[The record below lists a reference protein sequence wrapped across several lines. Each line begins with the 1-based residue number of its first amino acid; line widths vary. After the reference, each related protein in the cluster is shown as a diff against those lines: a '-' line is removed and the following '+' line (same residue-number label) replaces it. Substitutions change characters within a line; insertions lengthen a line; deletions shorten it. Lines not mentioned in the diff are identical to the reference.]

1 MPTIGILHPG
11 DMGSVVGA
19 CAVAAGARVL
29 WASAGRSAGSRER
42 AAAAGLEDAGTVD
55 ALVAASDVIVSVC
68 PPHAALD
75 LAREVAGR
83 RFAGLFVDANA
94 VAPATAREIGAAVE
108 AGGATF
114 VDGGLIGPPPRS
126 AGSTRLYLSGREA
139 KRAAALF
146 EPSALEAIAIGAAVE
161 AGGAAFV
168 DGGLIGPPPRS
179 AGSTRLYLS
188 GREAKRAAALFEPS
202 ALEAIAIGDGA
213 GAASALKMAYAAY
226 TKGSSALLMAIRALA
241 ASEGVDDALLAE
253 WRRSQPELPKRS
265 ESAAR
270 DNARKAWR
278 FVGEMEEIAA
288 TFAAAGL
295 PGGFHEAAAMIYER
309 LSGYK
314 DAATPPAMADLVA
327 PLTRPAKK

>member
-1 MPTIGILHPG
+1 MATTVGLLHPG

-19 CAVAAGARVL
+19 CAKAAGGRVL
-29 WASAGRSAGSRER
+29 WASEGRTGDTCAR
-42 AAAAGLEDAGTVD
+42 AAAAGLEDVGHVA
-55 ALVAASDVIVSVC
+55 ALVAASDVILSVC

-75 LAREVAGR
+75 LAREVAAR

-94 VAPATAREIGAAVE
+94 VAPATAREIGVIVE
-108 AGGATF
+108 GGGATF
-114 VDGGLIGPPPRS
+114 VDGGLIGPPPRA

-139 KRAAALF
+139 KRAVALF
-146 EPSALEAIAIGAAVE
+146 EASALEAIAVND
-161 AGGAAFV
+161 V
-168 DGGLIGPPPRS
+168 P
-179 AGSTRLYLS
+179 
-188 GREAKRAAALFEPS
+188 
-202 ALEAIAIGDGA
+202 
-213 GAASALKMAYAAY
+213 GAASALKMVYAAY

-241 ASEGVDDALLAE
+241 ATEGVDEALLAE

-288 TFAAAGL
+288 TFEAAGL
-295 PGGFHEAAAMIYER
+295 PGGFHEAAAVIYQR
-309 LSGYK
+309 LAGYK

-327 PLTRPAKK
+327 PLTRPAQ

>member
-1 MPTIGILHPG
+1 MTTVGLLHPG

-19 CAVAAGARVL
+19 CARAAGARVV
-29 WASAGRSAGSRER
+29 WASDGRSADSRGR
-42 AAAAGLEDAGTVD
+42 AVAAGLEDLGRVD
-55 ALVAASDVIVSVC
+55 AVVAASDVILSVC

-75 LAREVAGR
+75 LARDVAAR
-83 RFAGLFVDANA
+83 RFSGLFVDANA
-94 VAPATAREIGAAVE
+94 VAPATAREIGAVVE

-114 VDGGLIGPPPRS
+114 VDGGLIGPPPRA

-139 KRAAALF
+139 KRAVAFF
-146 EPSALEAIAIGAAVE
+146 ESSALEAIAVS
-161 AGGAAFV
+161 
-168 DGGLIGPPPRS
+168 DSP
-179 AGSTRLYLS
+179 
-188 GREAKRAAALFEPS
+188 
-202 ALEAIAIGDGA
+202 

-241 ASEGVDDALLAE
+241 AHEGVDDALLGE

-288 TFAAAGL
+288 TFVAAGL
-295 PGGFHEAAAMIYER
+295 PGGFHEAAAVIYER
-309 LSGYK
+309 LAGYK

-327 PLTRPAKK
+327 PLTCRPR

>member
-1 MPTIGILHPG
+1 MTTIGILHPG

-19 CAVAAGARVL
+19 CAVAGGSRVL
-29 WASAGRSAGSRER
+29 WASEGRSAGSRER
-42 AAAAGLEDAGTVD
+42 AAAAGLEDARTVA
-55 ALVAASDVIVSVC
+55 ALVAASDVILSVC
-68 PPHAALD
+68 PPHAAID
-75 LAREVAGR
+75 LARDVAGR

-94 VAPATAREIGAAVE
+94 VAPATAREIGAVVE
-108 AGGATF
+108 AGGAAF
-114 VDGGLIGPPPRS
+114 VDGGLIGPPPRN

-146 EPSALEAIAIGAAVE
+146 ES
-161 AGGAAFV
+161 
-168 DGGLIGPPPRS
+168 
-179 AGSTRLYLS
+179 
-188 GREAKRAAALFEPS
+188 S
-202 ALEAIAIGDGA
+202 ALEAIAIGDGP

-253 WRRSQPELPKRS
+253 WRRSQPDLPKRS
-265 ESAAR
+265 EAAAR

-295 PGGFHEAAAMIYER
+295 PGGFHEAAAVIYER
-309 LSGYK
+309 LAGYK
-314 DAATPPAMADLVA
+314 DAATPPSMADLVA
-327 PLTRPAKK
+327 PLTRRPTT

>member
-1 MPTIGILHPG
+1 MTTIGILHPG

-19 CAVAAGARVL
+19 CAVAGGSRVL
-29 WASAGRSAGSRER
+29 WASEGRSAGSRER
-42 AAAAGLEDAGTVD
+42 AAAAGLEDARTVA

-68 PPHAALD
+68 PPHAAID
-75 LAREVAGR
+75 LARDVAGR

-94 VAPATAREIGAAVE
+94 VAPATAREIGAVVE
-108 AGGATF
+108 AGGAAF
-114 VDGGLIGPPPRS
+114 VDGGLIGPPPRN

-146 EPSALEAIAIGAAVE
+146 ES
-161 AGGAAFV
+161 
-168 DGGLIGPPPRS
+168 
-179 AGSTRLYLS
+179 
-188 GREAKRAAALFEPS
+188 S
-202 ALEAIAIGDGA
+202 ALEAIAIGDGP

-253 WRRSQPELPKRS
+253 WRRSQPDLPKRS
-265 ESAAR
+265 EGAAR

-295 PGGFHEAAAMIYER
+295 PGGFHEAAAVIYER
-309 LSGYK
+309 LAGYK
-314 DAATPPAMADLVA
+314 DATTPPSMADLVA
-327 PLTRPAKK
+327 PLTRRPTA

>member
-1 MPTIGILHPG
+1 MTTIGILHPG

-29 WASAGRSAGSRER
+29 WASEGRSAGSRER
-42 AAAAGLEDAGTVD
+42 AAAAGLEDARTVG
-55 ALVAASDVIVSVC
+55 AVVAASDVIVSVC
-68 PPHAALD
+68 PPHAAIEV
-75 LAREVAGR
+75 ARDVAGR

-94 VAPATAREIGAAVE
+94 VAPGTAREIGAIVE
-108 AGGATF
+108 TGGATF
-114 VDGGLIGPPPRS
+114 VDGGLIGPPPRN

-146 EPSALEAIAIGAAVE
+146 ES
-161 AGGAAFV
+161 
-168 DGGLIGPPPRS
+168 
-179 AGSTRLYLS
+179 
-188 GREAKRAAALFEPS
+188 S
-202 ALEAIAIGDGA
+202 ALEAIAIGDGP
-213 GAASALKMAYAAY
+213 GAASALKMTYAAY

-253 WRRSQPELPKRS
+253 WRRSQPDLPKRS
-265 ESAAR
+265 EAAAR

-295 PGGFHEAAAMIYER
+295 PGGFHEAAAVIYAR
-309 LSGYK
+309 LAGYK
-314 DAATPPAMADLVA
+314 DAATPPSMADLVA
-327 PLTRPAKK
+327 PLTRRPKA

>member
-19 CAVAAGARVL
+19 CAVAAGGRVL
-29 WASAGRSAGSRER
+29 WASAGRSAGSRAR
-42 AAAAGLEDAGTVD
+42 AGAAGLEDAGTVD

-94 VAPATAREIGAAVE
+94 VAPATARAIGAAVE
-108 AGGATF
+108 AGGAT
-114 VDGGLIGPPPRS
+114 
-126 AGSTRLYLSGREA
+126 
-139 KRAAALF
+139 
-146 EPSALEAIAIGAAVE
+146 
-161 AGGAAFV
+161 FV

-253 WRRSQPELPKRS
+253 WHRSQPELPKRS

-288 TFAAAGL
+288 AFEAAGL
-295 PGGFHEAAAMIYER
+295 PGGFHEAAAVIYER

-314 DAATPPAMADLVA
+314 DAATPPTMADLVA

>member
-1 MPTIGILHPG
+1 MTTIGILHPG

-29 WASAGRSAGSRER
+29 WASEGRRAGSRER
-42 AAAAGLEDAGTVD
+42 ATAAGLEDARTV
-55 ALVAASDVIVSVC
+55 AAVVAASDVIVSVC
-68 PPHAALD
+68 PPHAAIEV
-75 LAREVAGR
+75 ARDVAGR

-94 VAPATAREIGAAVE
+94 VAPGTAREIGAIVE

-114 VDGGLIGPPPRS
+114 VDGGLIGPPPRN

-146 EPSALEAIAIGAAVE
+146 ES
-161 AGGAAFV
+161 
-168 DGGLIGPPPRS
+168 
-179 AGSTRLYLS
+179 
-188 GREAKRAAALFEPS
+188 S
-202 ALEAIAIGDGA
+202 ALEAIAIGDGP
-213 GAASALKMAYAAY
+213 GAASALKMTYAAY

-253 WRRSQPELPKRS
+253 WRRSQPDLPKRS
-265 ESAAR
+265 EAAAR

-288 TFAAAGL
+288 AFAAAGL
-295 PGGFHEAAAMIYER
+295 PGGFHEAAAEIYAR
-309 LSGYK
+309 LADYK
-314 DAATPPAMADLVA
+314 DAATPPSMADLVA
-327 PLTRPAKK
+327 PLTRRPKV

>member
-1 MPTIGILHPG
+1 MTTIGILHPG

-19 CAVAAGARVL
+19 CAVAGGARVL
-29 WASAGRSAGSRER
+29 WASEGRSAGSRER
-42 AAAAGLEDAGTVD
+42 ATGAGLEDAGTVA
-55 ALVAASDVIVSVC
+55 ALVAASDVILSVC

-75 LAREVAGR
+75 LARDVAGR

-94 VAPATAREIGAAVE
+94 VAPATAREIGAVVE
-108 AGGATF
+108 AGGANF
-114 VDGGLIGPPPRS
+114 VDGGLIGPPPRN

-146 EPSALEAIAIGAAVE
+146 EASALEAIAIA
-161 AGGAAFV
+161 
-168 DGGLIGPPPRS
+168 DGP
-179 AGSTRLYLS
+179 
-188 GREAKRAAALFEPS
+188 
-202 ALEAIAIGDGA
+202 

-241 ASEGVDDALLAE
+241 SSEGVDDALLAE
-253 WRRSQPELPKRS
+253 WRRSQPDLPKRS
-265 ESAAR
+265 EAAAR

-295 PGGFHEAAAMIYER
+295 PGGFHEAAAVIYER
-309 LSGYK
+309 LAGYK
-314 DAATPPAMADLVA
+314 DAAAPPSMADLVA
-327 PLTRPAKK
+327 PLTHRPTA

>member
-1 MPTIGILHPG
+1 MTTIGILHPG

-29 WASAGRSAGSRER
+29 WASEGRSAGSRER
-42 AAAAGLEDAGTVD
+42 AAAAGLEDART
-55 ALVAASDVIVSVC
+55 VAAVVAAGDVIVSVC
-68 PPHAALD
+68 PPHAAID
-75 LAREVAGR
+75 VARDVAGR

-94 VAPATAREIGAAVE
+94 VAPGTAREIGAIVE

-114 VDGGLIGPPPRS
+114 VDGGLIGPPPRN

-146 EPSALEAIAIGAAVE
+146 ES
-161 AGGAAFV
+161 
-168 DGGLIGPPPRS
+168 
-179 AGSTRLYLS
+179 
-188 GREAKRAAALFEPS
+188 S
-202 ALEAIAIGDGA
+202 ALEAIAIGDGP
-213 GAASALKMAYAAY
+213 GAASALKMTYAAY

-265 ESAAR
+265 EAAAR

-288 TFAAAGL
+288 TFTAAGL
-295 PGGFHEAAAMIYER
+295 PGGFHEAAAVIYAR
-309 LSGYK
+309 LAGYK
-314 DAATPPAMADLVA
+314 DAAAPPSMADLVA
-327 PLTRPAKK
+327 PLTRRPKA

>member
-1 MPTIGILHPG
+1 MTTIGILHPG

-19 CAVAAGARVL
+19 CAVAGGSRGL
-29 WASAGRSAGSRER
+29 WASEGRSAGSRER
-42 AAAAGLEDAGTVD
+42 AAAAGLEDARTVA

-68 PPHAALD
+68 PPHAAID
-75 LAREVAGR
+75 LARDVAGR

-94 VAPATAREIGAAVE
+94 VAPATARKIGAV
-108 AGGATF
+108 
-114 VDGGLIGPPPRS
+114 
-126 AGSTRLYLSGREA
+126 
-139 KRAAALF
+139 
-146 EPSALEAIAIGAAVE
+146 VE

-188 GREAKRAAALFEPS
+188 GREAKRAAALFESS
-202 ALEAIAIGDGA
+202 ALEAIAIGDGP

-241 ASEGVDDALLAE
+241 SSEGVDDALLAE
-253 WRRSQPELPKRS
+253 WRRSQPDLPKRS
-265 ESAAR
+265 EAAAR

-295 PGGFHEAAAMIYER
+295 PGGFHEAAAVIYER
-309 LSGYK
+309 LAGYK
-314 DAATPPAMADLVA
+314 DAAAPPSMADLVA
-327 PLTRPAKK
+327 PLTRRPTA